1 MSKLSLTRKRIGT
14 DNHFAMSEGKEK
26 SEVFLTMFAEMRK
39 TLREAGWTQRRLC
52 AALGR
57 SESWISKILHAGR
70 GMDITDLIK
79 ICEVTGIPPEKLLAG
94 YPCPKQVVS
103 EEDQIAK
110 RLHELLPEDIRQ
122 RLVELETKKKIILS

>member
-1 MSKLSLTRKRIGT
+1 MSKFRLTPRRIRA
-14 DNHFAMSEGKEK
+14 DNYFAMSKGKEK
-26 SEVFLTMFAEMRK
+26 SAAFLAMFAEMRK
-39 TLREAGWTQRRLC
+39 TFREAGWSQRRLC

-57 SESWISKILHAGR
+57 TESWLSKILHAGR

-94 YPCPKQVVS
+94 YPCPRQRVS

-122 RLVELETKKKIILS
+122 KLIELAKK

>member
-1 MSKLSLTRKRIGT
+1 MSHFRLTRERIGV
-14 DNHFAMSEGKEK
+14 DNYFAMSEGKEK
-26 SEVFLTMFAEMRK
+26 SAAFLAMFVEMRK
-39 TLREAGWTQRRLC
+39 TLREADWTQRRLC

-57 SESWISKILHAGR
+57 SESWLSKILHAGR

-94 YPCPKQVVS
+94 YPCPKLGVS

-110 RLHELLPEDIRQ
+110 RLHELLPEDIRH
-122 RLVELETKKKIILS
+122 RLLELEKK

>member
-1 MSKLSLTRKRIGT
+1 MSKLSLTRGESGA
-14 DNHFAMSEGKEK
+14 DNYFAMSEGKEK
-26 SEVFLTMFAEMRK
+26 VEAFLAMFAEMRR

-70 GMDITDLIK
+70 GMDITDLLK

-94 YPCPKQVVS
+94 YPCPRRGLS

-122 RLVELETKKKIILS
+122 RLIELEKK